1 MKQSSID
8 KINRAYMDL
17 AGINAM
23 DATLHSNPA
32 DLARLANLAAAA
44 KTTTMFPELKGG
56 MLSAL
61 FDNPVG

>member
-1 MKQSSID
+1 
-8 KINRAYMDL
+8 MDL

-44 KTTTMFPELKGG
+44 KTTTMLPEIKGG